1 MKILHLIHDNKFFD
15 FVNAVF
21 SGLPGVQNRFV
32 AFAPGTAPTTHIE
45 DMDLWRRIGWR
56 YFISRSAQ
64 DDIAWC
70 DCLVVHFVDS
80 YGALLMLRAPA
91 RVATVWSGWGGDYM
105 ALLPDTERALLSP
118 ETAALLEDIRREA
131 NQRNLSAVIRRL
143 AARTRRLLIDRPL
156 LRAAIARA
164 DYFSA
169 PLREDY
175 DLLKE
180 ALGPRVRARYAQL
193 NYGSVERTFGAGP
206 FGLTGNDVLLGN
218 SATATNNHIEIL
230 QLLAKCD
237 LGDRKVVVPL
247 SYGDPDY
254 RDAVVKR
261 GKQLLGVRFEPLL
274 AFMPLAE
281 YNAQLACCSVAIMNH
296 RRQQALG
303 NIGASL
309 YRGARLYL
317 DEAGMMY
324 RIFRDLGAYVFSTRS
339 LEETRALPSEP
350 LTPEQQAQNRAS
362 VESLWSHEVVM
373 RNAAAFVHAIA
384 ARQ

>member
-21 SGLPGVQNRFV
+21 SGLPGVQNRFI
-32 AFAPGTAPTTHIE
+32 AFAPGTAPTAHVESI
-45 DMDLWRRIGWR
+45 DLWRRVGWL

-64 DDIAWC
+64 KDIAWC
-70 DCLVVHFVDS
+70 DCLVVHFVES
-80 YGALLMLRAPA
+80 YGALYILRAPA
-91 RVATVWSGWGGDYM
+91 RVTAVWSGWGGDYM

-131 NQRNLSAVIRRL
+131 CQQSLSAVIRRL
-143 AARTRRLLIDRPL
+143 ADRARRIFIDRPL
-156 LRAAIARA
+156 RSAAIARA

-175 DLLKE
+175 DLLQE
-180 ALGPRVRARYAQL
+180 TLGPRFRARYAQL
-193 NYGSVERTFGAGP
+193 NYGSIERSFGVGP
-206 FGLTGNDVLLGN
+206 AGLTGEDILLGN
-218 SATATNNHIEIL
+218 SATATNNHIEML
-230 QLLAKCD
+230 RLLSRCD

-254 RDAVVKR
+254 RDAVVRR

-281 YNAQLACCSVAIMNH
+281 YNAQLARCSVAIMNH

-324 RIFRDLGAYVFSTRS
+324 RVFRDLGAHVSSTRS

-350 LTPEQQAQNRAS
+350 LTREQQAQNRAS
-362 VESLWSHEVVM
+362 LESLWSHEVVM
-373 RNAAAFVHAIA
+373 RNAAALVHAVA
-384 ARQ
+384 ARR